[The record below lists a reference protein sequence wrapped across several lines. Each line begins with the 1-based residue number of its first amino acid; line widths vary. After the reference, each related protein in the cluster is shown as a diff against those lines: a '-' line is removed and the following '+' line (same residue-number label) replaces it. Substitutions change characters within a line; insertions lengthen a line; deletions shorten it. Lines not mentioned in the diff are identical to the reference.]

1 VKGIT
6 CADIERLMV
15 DVSRRKTAVVPKERR
30 SGSIPTGGNGAAAQ
44 CVTLM
49 GTLMAFAVKRGL
61 RDDNPAHGVKKPPVR
76 KMERFLSEPEIAR
89 LAVAMEMKPGRAER
103 RTPPPRSPELACASQ
118 FLLQRISHDTD
129 RACAA

>member
-15 DVSRRKTAVVPKERR
+15 DVSRGKTAVVPKERR

-89 LAVAMEMKPGRAER
+89 LAVAMDDEAGKSG
-103 RTPPPRSPELACASQ
+103 TPYPAAAITGARLRLAVP
-118 FLLQRISHDTD
+118 I
-129 RACAA
+129 AAN